1 MANGMRMLQ
10 VKGQALLNWPWEP
23 CIKLKNMWWEDSY
36 KEGFKITSWKI
47 LKRGND
53 FQTLHLRGEC
63 EAFLRKLE
71 NTKEH
76 LYGHRCCSLSSSTI
90 LRSMDGG
97 LVTQLPFQSFKTV
110 GCRWL
115 HLEHDQWCSL
125 SSSTILRSMD
135 GRSVTQLPFQS
146 FKTVGCRWL
155 HLEHDRWCSL
165 SSSTILCSMDGR
177 SVMQLPFQSFKTVG
191 CRCLHLEHVSIYM
204 AIDVVVYLHLLYFVV
219 WMDGWWPSCLSKV
232 SKQSATD
239 DDI

>member
-135 GRSVTQLPFQS
+135 GRSV
-146 FKTVGCRWL
+146 
-155 HLEHDRWCSL
+155 
-165 SSSTILCSMDGR
+165 
-177 SVMQLPFQSFKTVG
+177 MQLPFQSFKTVG
-191 CRCLHLEHVSIYM
+191 RQCLHLEHVSIYM